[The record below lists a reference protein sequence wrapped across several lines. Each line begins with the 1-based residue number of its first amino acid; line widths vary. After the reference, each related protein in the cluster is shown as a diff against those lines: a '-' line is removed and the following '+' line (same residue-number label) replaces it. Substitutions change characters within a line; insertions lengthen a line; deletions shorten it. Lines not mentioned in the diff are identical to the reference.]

1 MKRAYILL
9 AVLVLAAG
17 CGDSDTAPAADDNR
31 EQYTATLL
39 TANEVPPIPN
49 AAEAG
54 AAGMAH
60 IDFNLTKDA
69 AGAITAANVH
79 FRVDLTDF
87 PATSAITA
95 AHIHTGAAGR
105 DGTGAGQ
112 HDRHARPGHLVG
124 AAWGHF
130 PDSRIMVDPAVAQ
143 SIINNP
149 AGFYFNVHTSANPRW
164 CHPWSTGANL
174 SGLVR

>member
-17 CGDSDTAPAADDNR
+17 CGDSDTAPATDDNR
-31 EQYTATLL
+31 AQYTATLL

-54 AAGMAH
+54 ASGMAH

-69 AGAITAANVH
+69 AGAITAANIH
-79 FRVDLTDF
+79 FRVDLTGF

-95 AHIHTGAAGR
+95 AHIHTGAAGVMGAVLVNTTVAPGQVTLTGGV
-105 DGTGAGQ
+105 GT
-112 HDRHARPGHLVG
+112 
-124 AAWGHF
+124 F
-130 PDSRIMVDPAVAQ
+130 SRLTIVVDPATAQ

-149 AGFYFNVHTSANPRW
+149 AGFYFNVHTAAN
-164 CHPWSTGANL
+164 TG
-174 SGLVR
+174 GVIRGQLVPI